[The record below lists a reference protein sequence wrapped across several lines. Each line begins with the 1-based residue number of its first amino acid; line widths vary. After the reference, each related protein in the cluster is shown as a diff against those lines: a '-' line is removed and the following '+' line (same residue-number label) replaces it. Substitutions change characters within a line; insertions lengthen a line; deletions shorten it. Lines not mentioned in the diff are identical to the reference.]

1 MFTSDRNDLRT
12 AFRYLIISVLL
23 AFGGAVYEMFS
34 FGVYSYFM
42 IYAFAVPLCMGA
54 IPFMTKY
61 MLGLRKDETAGGERY
76 SAVRKWSGE
85 LYHSAVAAL
94 TIGSIV
100 QGALEICGRPNHLV
114 AVYPMAAIVLLLMS
128 LLLMI
133 PVHLRTRSII

>member
-1 MFTSDRNDLRT
+1 MFTSDRNDLGT

-42 IYAFAVPLCMGA
+42 IYAFAIPLCMGA

-61 MLGLRKDETAGGERY
+61 MLGLRKDEDAGGERY
-76 SAVRKWSGE
+76 STVRKMSGE

-94 TIGSIV
+94 TTGSIV
-100 QGALEICGRPNHLV
+100 QGALAICGRPNHLV